1 MDHIVNNT
9 TASTDYTHQAEKY
22 AQIESNKLFLIQIKC
37 KPLII

>member
-9 TASTDYTHQAEKY
+9 AVSTDYIHQVEKY

-37 KPLII
+37 NPLII